1 MVIIATTITVIRA
14 GTTVGRIDNK
24 LKQQYNRKMLLLQL
38 LYTGTANQTP
48 GQDLVPVRDN
58 PAYQLANLNR
68 TDHNGSERV
77 TTHEV
82 SPQYENIE
90 GLDKD
95 FKNVHGYENVQ
106 Q

>member
-1 MVIIATTITVIRA
+1 MVLCNQKAQ
-14 GTTVGRIDNK
+14 D
-24 LKQQYNRKMLLLQL
+24 KQQVKTAIQLYCYLLQL

-58 PAYQLANLNR
+58 PAYQVVNLNR
-68 TDHNGSERV
+68 TDHNGSKHFN
-77 TTHEV
+77 THEV

-90 GLDKD
+90 GVDIVKD
-95 FKNVHGYENVQ
+95 FKNVHEYENIQ